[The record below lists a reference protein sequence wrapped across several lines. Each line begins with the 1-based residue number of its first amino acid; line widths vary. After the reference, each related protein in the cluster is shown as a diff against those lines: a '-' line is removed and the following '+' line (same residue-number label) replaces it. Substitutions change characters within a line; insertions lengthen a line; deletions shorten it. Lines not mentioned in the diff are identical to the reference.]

1 MRKRPAPRFD
11 AGACTNKREK
21 FLIMEMFG
29 KTLCITF
36 DELVRSGIMS
46 KSNFDKHVRERKFQV
61 LQKGGNG
68 RKVLVAYETLSDAL
82 RSVVEKKLPDIKKQL
97 IAFAVIPILI
107 VVGTYIPQYIK
118 GKQAMDQR
126 IAASAKQVEI
136 VKKALEPVCVRVH
149 ADNPNESRSR
159 SSYTVMGYL
168 RDSGATDCYVHV
180 QVNNSGTIIN
190 ISYVEGVD
198 INKSLEEN
206 LMQTEKDFATLQK
219 SFENLN
225 VSVSNPEILS
235 YQAIP
240 QQFKDEFLNGTFYKS
255 FRFYDQDAP
264 ISLSCSFDT
273 ETEDQ
278 FDEYTRPKIHF
289 FLGSK

>member
-1 MRKRPAPRFD
+1 M
-11 AGACTNKREK
+11 
-21 FLIMEMFG
+21 
-29 KTLCITF
+29 
-36 DELVRSGIMS
+36 VRYSIEIGQQEQDILKEIVLAS
-46 KSNFDKHVRERKFQV
+46 DKNVKKRKFAT
-61 LQKGGNG
+61 G
-68 RKVLVAYETLSDAL
+68 LS
-82 RSVVEKKLPDIKKQL
+82 SVM
-97 IAFAVIPILI
+97 AVIMLIYTILCF
-107 VVGTYIPQYIK
+107 
-118 GKQAMDQR
+118 MNSR
-126 IAASAKQVEI
+126 I
-136 VKKALEPVCVRVH
+136 
-149 ADNPNESRSR
+149 
-159 SSYTVMGYL
+159 G
-168 RDSGATDCYVHV
+168 YVHV

-278 FDEYTRPKIHF
+278 FDEYTRPKIDF

>member
-1 MRKRPAPRFD
+1 M
-11 AGACTNKREK
+11 
-21 FLIMEMFG
+21 
-29 KTLCITF
+29 
-36 DELVRSGIMS
+36 
-46 KSNFDKHVRERKFQV
+46 
-61 LQKGGNG
+61 
-68 RKVLVAYETLSDAL
+68 
-82 RSVVEKKLPDIKKQL
+82 
-97 IAFAVIPILI
+97 LI
-107 VVGTYIPQYIK
+107 VVGTYIPQYIE

-126 IAASAKQVEI
+126 IAASAQQVEI

-168 RDSGATDCYVHV
+168 RDSVATDCYVHV
-180 QVNNSGTIIN
+180 QVNNSGTITN
-190 ISYVEGVD
+190 ISYVESVD

-206 LMQTEKDFATLQK
+206 LMQAETDFATLQK